1 MSRSEGQRELMKDG
15 VQDWEARERREERG
29 GRRREGGRDKKGG
42 GERRETDGDEGVQ
55 GIHTD

>member
-1 MSRSEGQRELMKDG
+1 MSRSEGQKELMKDG
-15 VQDWEARERREERG
+15 GEDWEARERREERG

-42 GERRETDGDEGVQ
+42 KRRKEEGDEGVQ